1 MSDSPAVIL
10 YDASGNAMAVQD
22 GAAIGS
28 ARSVLVAGKD
38 STTARVIKVDATG
51 RVVIDG
57 SSVTQPVSAA
67 SLPLPAGAATQ
78 TTLDALLTALTA
90 RINLLGQK
98 TMALSTPITMAS
110 DQTAIPITTSGAG
123 EEATYTALASA
134 VVLGNNKSLLGLFNP
149 AASEYTIKLREIYIR
164 NAQTTAVTGVA
175 ANIQLHALRT
185 AASLTAGTAITP
197 IAHDSNDTLPV
208 GLICMTGGTAT
219 GEIATPLDVMRI
231 SSDEWGPG
239 TLDVEAHH
247 HGFENYMPARVKR
260 DSVMKPFVCRSGE
273 GIHIKCA
280 TNTTA
285 GSFDVILIF
294 TKV

>member
-1 MSDSPAVIL
+1 
-10 YDASGNAMAVQD
+10 
-22 GAAIGS
+22 
-28 ARSVLVAGKD
+28 
-38 STTARVIKVDATG
+38 
-51 RVVIDG
+51 
-57 SSVTQPVSAA
+57 
-67 SLPLPAGAATQ
+67 
-78 TTLDALLTALTA
+78 
-90 RINLLGQK
+90 
-98 TMALSTPITMAS
+98 MALSTPITMAS

-149 AASEYTIKLREIYIR
+149 AASGYVIKLREIYIR

-175 ANIQLHALRT
+175 VQMQLNSLRT
-185 AASLTAGTAITP
+185 AANLTGGTAITP
-197 IAHDSNDTLPV
+197 TAHDSNDALPV
-208 GLICMTGGTAT
+208 GLICVTGGTVA
-219 GEIATPLDVMRI
+219 GETLPSLDVMRI

-260 DSVMKPFVCRSGE
+260 DSVMKPFVCRPGQ